1 MAKSHRALASART
14 LLQVNDGDGACNR
27 AYYAMFDAARAALL
41 ATSPSGQGVVAKTHS
56 GLIAEF
62 SLQLVKSGRFP
73 MDLGKAFN
81 KVEDLRLVA
90 DYKGDLIDESEA
102 LWAVQQ
108 AQAFVEAVDKMLD
121 IKPSSSPDPAPARP

>member
-1 MAKSHRALASART
+1 
-14 LLQVNDGDGACNR
+14 
-27 AYYAMFDAARAALL
+27 
-41 ATSPSGQGVVAKTHS
+41 
-56 GLIAEF
+56 
-62 SLQLVKSGRFP
+62 